1 MQLMLL
7 TYRTYCEAFT
17 KRPKAFRSSS
27 IWWKQH
33 KPNQTEQMFR
43 SHTSMSTLWPS
54 RISSHQTNTMR
65 IPAIGKNSRHKN
77 KPGQRGR
84 RSFVWRMLQN
94 NVVKSTRLRWST
106 FWWVRWSHFHG
117 RQSPIRIEWND
128 GFPGTLP
135 WKYCGGGQQQCFST
149 GWSVGWT
156 CIKHGYP
163 GLKKRRAGQGIRT
176 TLTRIQRLKTYK
188 GYRRCNGKT

>member
-1 MQLMLL
+1 MRLMLL
-7 TYRTYCEAFT
+7 TYRTSCEAST
-17 KRPKAFRSSS
+17 KRPKAFRISS

-77 KPGQRGR
+77 KPGQRRR

-128 GFPGTLP
+128 GFPGRIP
-135 WKYCGGGQQQCFST
+135 WHYCRGHRQCFRT
-149 GWSVGWT
+149 GWSASIT
-156 CIKHGYP
+156 CSEHGYP
-163 GLKKRRAGQGIRT
+163 GGHKRCEGQGIIT
-176 TLTRIQRLKTYK
+176 TPTRIQRTKK
-188 GYRRCNGKT
+188 